1 MSFTNKTPNF
11 ELPQWL
17 ADDKP
22 TFLSDMNGAFSD
34 IDTAMKANENAAAS
48 AQSTADANTLSING
62 ITTDIDGAGGV
73 KARLTAV
80 ETAESNLE
88 GTVNTVTSL
97 IGNGTPTTTDQ
108 TIIGAINE
116 IVAFT
121 GEGPL
126 DTTAQSVTGAINELV
141 AGGTGAGSLDALSDV
156 DITSPS
162 DGQILIY
169 DGATQKWINAS
180 GGGSGSGNLTYT
192 RHHVI
197 SVTADGVK
205 TINTL
210 LQELH
215 TAYTAY
221 ITAKSSNYRFMICSL
236 YDSILSN
243 RYSMSTIYAVDNY
256 DTKPSFYRIQGS
268 GTITTS
274 RIADS
279 AASNYSYTTVVG
291 ANGNTITDHSSDIPT
306 SGVELKIELE
316 EFVVS

>member
-1 MSFTNKTPNF
+1 MSFTNKTPNY

-88 GTVNTVTSL
+88 GSVNTINSL

-126 DTTAQSVTGAINELV
+126 DTTAQTVTGAINELA
-141 AGGTGAGSLDALSDV
+141 AGGNVGALDDLSDV
-156 DITSPS
+156 AITDPQSG
-162 DGQILIY
+162 DALVFNGTEWVNQAG
-169 DGATQKWINAS
+169 GA
-180 GGGSGSGNLTYT
+180 GGGNLSYLGLHNIT
-192 RHHVI
+192 
-197 SVTADGVK
+197 VTADGVK
-205 TINTL
+205 THKEL
-210 LQELH
+210 LQE
-215 TAYTAY
+215 AYAALKTY
-221 ITAKSSNYRFMICSL
+221 VNAKGSEYRFQLLTMSPDISIYSGSCLKHNMYTNSFN
-236 YDSILSN
+236 DSIECFATYYGEHGFATAAN
-243 RYSMSTIYAVDNY
+243 AGYATFDWST
-256 DTKPSFYRIQGS
+256 
-268 GTITTS
+268 GTET
-274 RIADS
+274 DVS
-279 AASNYSYTTVVG
+279 ATV
-291 ANGNTITDHSSDIPT
+291 PT
-306 SGVELKIELE
+306 SGKTCRIQIDEYEVA
-316 EFVVS
+316 